1 MISDL
6 HRVVKCRGVSLR
18 GGQVVG
24 GSPHVVLSYDTVTG
38 KFKMSTMTELLRH
51 GKVGGCVMSVNNRMI
66 MENGGSGVGT

>member
-1 MISDL
+1 MA
-6 HRVVKCRGVSLR
+6 
-18 GGQVVG
+18 G